1 MHILELLKLLKLL
14 NLLNLLEYKGFADDA
29 GVDFTSIR

>member
-1 MHILELLKLLKLL
+1 MMHILELLKLLKLL
-14 NLLNLLEYKGFADDA
+14 EYMGFADDA